1 MQFYEMHQSESN
13 GDSLGT
19 KKLAHASV
27 FTSRGGSDTE
37 SSATSGSLNAVSMTC
52 NAILTDDH
60 KSLLIHNAPSAGS
73 SSPHHNSTCLNV
85 HMQPQ
90 SHQSAGAQVKKKS
103 GFQITS
109 VLPAQVSASTN
120 NSIADDTES
129 YDDMDESHTEDLSS
143 SDILDVSVSRA
154 TDTGIPEKSS
164 SEETLNSLHG
174 GETPGVISP
183 NEPGNLHLHTVQPG
197 YMLNGTIHH
206 HNHHKDEGMTSM
218 PTPQQLFHGV
228 TVYSS
233 SRDSNAL
240 SPGTTVQ
247 SVVQSRTQRSAS
259 VQAAA
264 VDVSATGK
272 VDQILFS
279 ASGSASGTS
288 EAGMPGCVIGSNA
301 IGGGLLGTTLPIGNS
316 TTGITALQP
325 STASSTAQIQSSTAI
340 ASRFRVVKLDS
351 SSEPYRKGRWMCTE
365 YYEKEAPAAAPF
377 TDAASSYQSV
387 DSFVHSESE
396 STSGDSSC
404 SMMSGLG
411 DQGIQPNQQTC
422 VPPGVSVLHPSL
434 SQNTSQLHTHSQD
447 AGIHILT
454 SPPVAP
460 PKNPQVVLVPS
471 LLGTESQ
478 PSVDY
483 AQGTQAPAQSQQM
496 LPVQSSVTPRA
507 TSGPSFP
514 AGTLTMTVPQ
524 SVSPRPH
531 ISVPQMVVLKG
542 STINQVQ
549 QHQLQM
555 PTEQQQQAISNQ
567 PPQPMLLNTGQTTP
581 SIASSSVQSNIQPA
595 IPPFLLHEGLVGD
608 HSGGLGLALHHQG
621 GQSFQIP
628 SARDSYSS
636 VAPLIASQ
644 LEDAGRLLFQHQSL
658 LSLPRLATGSVSGLT
673 GQCGS
678 EASTSFGQEGS
689 SSALAISA
697 GTDEDS
703 MSYCS
708 IMAKQGRHASG
719 STGIRAVYLLPRSA
733 LSSLGTSVVAIDNKI
748 EQAMDLVKSH
758 LMYAVREEVEVL
770 KEQIKDLIERNF
782 QLEQENNLLKN
793 LASPEQLAQ
802 FQAQQQDL
810 GNSEKTTNSTLYQ
823 N

>member
-1 MQFYEMHQSESN
+1 MECINLYR
-13 GDSLGT
+13 T
-19 KKLAHASV
+19 KKLAQASV
-27 FTSRGGSDTE
+27 FTSCGGTDTE
-37 SSATSGSLNAVSMTC
+37 SSATSGSLNAVSMNC

-60 KSLLIHNAPSAGS
+60 KSSLLIHNAPSAGS
-73 SSPHHNSTCLNV
+73 SSPRHNSTCLNV

-129 YDDMDESHTEDLSS
+129 YDDMDESHTEDLSC

-206 HNHHKDEGMTSM
+206 YNHHKDEGMTSM

-247 SVVQSRTQRSAS
+247 SVAAVQSRTQRSAS

-264 VDVSATGK
+264 VDVTG
-272 VDQILFS
+272 D
-279 ASGSASGTS
+279 
-288 EAGMPGCVIGSNA
+288 VIGSNA
-301 IGGGLLGTTLPIGNS
+301 IGGGLLGTTVPIGNS

-325 STASSTAQIQSSTAI
+325 STAPSTAQIQSSTAI

-351 SSEPYRKGRWMCTE
+351 SSEPYRKGRWVCTE

-387 DSFVHSESE
+387 DSFVHSESK

-404 SMMSGLG
+404 STMSGLG
-411 DQGIQPNQQTC
+411 DQALQPNQQTC
-422 VPPGVSVLHPSL
+422 VPPAVLHPSL

-460 PKNPQVVLVPS
+460 PKNPQVVSVPS
-471 LLGTESQ
+471 LLGTEGQ
-478 PSVDY
+478 PSPPSAQQRIPYIVEGHSRQLNSGYPINQPSMLMNQDLQTVDY
-483 AQGTQAPAQSQQM
+483 AQGTQALAQSHQM
-496 LPVQSSVTPRA
+496 LPIQSSVTPRA

-524 SVSPRPH
+524 SVSSRPNV
-531 ISVPQMVVLKG
+531 SVPQMVVLKG

-549 QHQLQM
+549 QHQLQI

-567 PPQPMLLNTGQTTP
+567 PPQPMSLNTGQTTP

-608 HSGGLGLALHHQG
+608 HSGGLGLALHHQE
-621 GQSFQIP
+621 GQSSQIP
-628 SARDSYSS
+628 SARDTYSS
-636 VAPLIASQ
+636 VAPLIASR

-658 LSLPRLATGSVSGLT
+658 LSLPRLATGSVLGLT
-673 GQCGS
+673 VQCGS

-697 GTDEDS
+697 GTDED
-703 MSYCS
+703 
-708 IMAKQGRHASG
+708 R
-719 STGIRAVYLLPRSA
+719 
-733 LSSLGTSVVAIDNKI
+733 
-748 EQAMDLVKSH
+748 
-758 LMYAVREEVEVL
+758 
-770 KEQIKDLIERNF
+770 
-782 QLEQENNLLKN
+782 
-793 LASPEQLAQ
+793 
-802 FQAQQQDL
+802 
-810 GNSEKTTNSTLYQ
+810 
-823 N
+823 

>member
-27 FTSRGGSDTE
+27 FTSCGGSDTE
-37 SSATSGSLNAVSMTC
+37 SSATSGSLNAVSMNC

-60 KSLLIHNAPSAGS
+60 KSSLLIHNAPSAGS
-73 SSPHHNSTCLNV
+73 SSPHHNSTCVNV

-120 NSIADDTES
+120 NSTADDTES

-206 HNHHKDEGMTSM
+206 YNHHKDEGMTSM

-247 SVVQSRTQRSAS
+247 SVAAVQSRTQRSAS

-272 VDQILFS
+272 VNQVLFS
-279 ASGSASGTS
+279 ASGSASDTS
-288 EAGMPGCVIGSNA
+288 EAGMPGDLIGSNA
-301 IGGGLLGTTLPIGNS
+301 IGGGLLGTTVPIGNS
-316 TTGITALQP
+316 TSGITALQP

-365 YYEKEAPAAAPF
+365 YYEKEAPAAVPF

-387 DSFVHSESE
+387 DSFVHSESK

-404 SMMSGLG
+404 STMSGLG

-422 VPPGVSVLHPSL
+422 VPPSVSVLHPSL

-460 PKNPQVVLVPS
+460 PKNPQVVSVPS
-471 LLGTESQ
+471 LLGTEGQPSPPSAQQHIPYIVEGHFRQLNSGYPINQPSMLMSQ
-478 PSVDY
+478 DLQSVDY
-483 AQGTQAPAQSQQM
+483 AQGTQAPARSHQM
-496 LPVQSSVTPRA
+496 LPIQSSVTPRA

-514 AGTLTMTVPQ
+514 AGTLTMTFPQ

-531 ISVPQMVVLKG
+531 VSVPQMVVLKG

-549 QHQLQM
+549 QHQLQI

-567 PPQPMLLNTGQTTP
+567 PPQPMSLNTGQTTP

-608 HSGGLGLALHHQG
+608 HSGGLGLTLHHQG
-621 GQSFQIP
+621 GQSSQIP
-628 SARDSYSS
+628 SARDTYSS

-673 GQCGS
+673 VQCGS

-697 GTDEDS
+697 DTDED
-703 MSYCS
+703 
-708 IMAKQGRHASG
+708 R
-719 STGIRAVYLLPRSA
+719 
-733 LSSLGTSVVAIDNKI
+733 
-748 EQAMDLVKSH
+748 
-758 LMYAVREEVEVL
+758 
-770 KEQIKDLIERNF
+770 
-782 QLEQENNLLKN
+782 
-793 LASPEQLAQ
+793 
-802 FQAQQQDL
+802 
-810 GNSEKTTNSTLYQ
+810 
-823 N
+823 